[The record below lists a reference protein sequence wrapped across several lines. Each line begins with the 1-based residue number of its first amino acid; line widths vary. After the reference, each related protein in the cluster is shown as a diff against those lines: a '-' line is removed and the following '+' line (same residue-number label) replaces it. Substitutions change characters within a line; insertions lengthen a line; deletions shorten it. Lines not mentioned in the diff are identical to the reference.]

1 MESTPP
7 RYHLSSKFFENV
19 YRFFN
24 PMKMRQMRWQLE
36 KAAAHFT
43 GVEWR
48 FGINPMAVGWN
59 LSYILAPRVFDC
71 VSR

>member
-1 MESTPP
+1 
-7 RYHLSSKFFENV
+7 
-19 YRFFN
+19 
-24 PMKMRQMRWQLE
+24 MKMRQMRWQLE